1 MRIVNRF
8 CLSIA
13 GYSLISLLWFC
24 TPAIAS
30 SSAAADAALD
40 RESQARRA
48 ADVAEPDENT
58 PASRRPDDGADEAA
72 PSAEATDEVPKEA
85 SDTLADEMRDAIQ
98 VFRRETAREGLR
110 GAGSGSSPK
119 SSSPFSSLHGRV
131 FEYFRNNVLDAV
143 PHEVVQRGGNRNIL
157 RRNQFG
163 FSVSGPVVI
172 PKLYH
177 GRRSTFFTFS
187 YEGTRERVG
196 RSYLYTLPTAQQRL
210 GDFSDLVNKAGN
222 PVGVYDPAGT
232 RRNPVYDPA
241 RNVSRDNLEY
251 DRVPFPNNQ
260 LPLSRID
267 PVARAILPHYPQP
280 NTDVGPF
287 LRNNYWTNPSERNS
301 PNGFVARLDHS
312 FLTRHKV
319 TADLASS
326 DVFRGNPRLFD
337 TIGNPGLPDRDS
349 SNRRAGITETFIISP
364 NSIYEASFSVSSQAT
379 ETAGL
384 RGEGDIPAELG
395 LEGVSGSVF
404 PAIRFR
410 TFFGLGASAGSY
422 FRNAWNTYRTTHSL
436 SLRRGRQSWSVVSSA
451 RFYQLNTLALDLP
464 SGEFRFNDE
473 LTGLPGVTD
482 TGSSFASFLV
492 GQAYQAE
499 ATDQLQPS
507 YLRRTSWQN
516 TISDEIEIS
525 SNLTATLSVNVD
537 ITTPR
542 VDKYDRQSTLDMDAV
557 NPANGSPGALIFAAR
572 DGNGRAFQP
581 LRVRFEPLIG
591 LAWSPTASRNTVLRG
606 SFRHMYGTAGLRPG
620 AFATQGFS
628 ARRFPVSPN
637 QQLTPAVVL
646 ADGFPALAHE
656 LPYLEG
662 DAANNSDVDFIP
674 QTSLQPQYRFFIFE
688 FEQRLFWGLSVEFI
702 GRQYLGRDLLVSGA
716 SVGLNRLPV
725 SALAYRDQLNN
736 EEFRSSLRPL
746 PQYQRIRANYQL
758 PAGRYLYRLGDL
770 SIRKRTSNGLSFDL
784 EYSQRNRWDDYSGPG
799 IQDPQDREFAWARS
813 QWLRPHRLSMNYQYD
828 LPFGDG
834 KALLGGGGLFSAI
847 LGDWSISGFTNWA
860 SGNPVVLQPEF
871 NNTGGIVPYLRVNSV
886 PGVDPHVAN
895 PSPEMW
901 FNPAAF
907 ADPDDFTLGNV
918 PRTTSSLRNPGYNNH
933 DIAVTKRV
941 GIGAE
946 HSVEL
951 QLQAFN
957 FLNHANWND
966 PDATIGPANARNQN
980 AGKIIGSRGGR
991 VVQLGLRYNF

>member
-1 MRIVNRF
+1 MNRL
-8 CLSIA
+8 CLSVA

-24 TPAIAS
+24 APAIAS
-30 SSAAADAALD
+30 SSDAADPALG

-48 ADVAEPDENT
+48 ADVAEPGENAT
-58 PASRRPDDGADEAA
+58 ASRRQDDRAGEATS
-72 PSAEATDEVPKEA
+72 SAEASDEVPKES
-85 SDTLADEMRDAIQ
+85 SDTSADEMRDAIQ

-110 GAGSGSSPK
+110 GDGSGPSPK
-119 SSSPFSSLHGRV
+119 SPFSSLHGRV
-131 FEYFRNNVLDAV
+131 FEYFRNDVLDAV

-163 FSVSGPVVI
+163 FSVSGPVVL
-172 PKLYH
+172 PKLYD

-196 RSYLYTLPTAQQRL
+196 RSYLYTLPTARQRL

-260 LPLSRID
+260 VPLSRID

-287 LRNNYWTNPSERNS
+287 LRNNYWTNPSERNT
-301 PNGFVARLDHS
+301 PDGFLSRLDHS
-312 FLTRHKV
+312 FLSRHKL
-319 TADLASS
+319 TADLAYSGS
-326 DVFRGNPRLFD
+326 FRGNPRLFD
-337 TIGNPGLPDRDS
+337 TIGNPGLPDRDFCD
-349 SNRRAGITETFIISP
+349 RRAGITETFTISP
-364 NSIYEASFSVSSQAT
+364 NSIYEAAFSASSQAT

-395 LEGVSGSVF
+395 LEGVGGSVF

-422 FRNAWNTYRTTHSL
+422 SRNAWNTYRTTHSL
-436 SLRRGRQSWSVVSSA
+436 SLRRGRQSWSVVSST
-451 RFYQLNTLALDLP
+451 RFYQLNTLELDAP

-473 LTGLPGVTD
+473 LTGLPGVTG

-507 YLRRTSWQN
+507 YLRRKSWQN

-525 SNLTATLSVNVD
+525 GNLTATLSVNID
-537 ITTPR
+537 TTTPR
-542 VDKYDRQSTLDMDAV
+542 VEKYDRQSTLDPDTV
-557 NPANGSPGALIFAAR
+557 NPANGRPGALVFAAR
-572 DGNGRAFQP
+572 DGYGRAFQP
-581 LRVRFEPLIG
+581 VRVRFEPHIG

-606 SFRHMYGTAGLRPG
+606 SFRHIYGSTGLRSG

-637 QQLTPAVVL
+637 RQLTPAVVL

-674 QTSLQPQYRFFIFE
+674 QTSLQAQYRFFSLE
-688 FEQRLFWGLSVEFI
+688 LEQKLFWGLSVEFI
-702 GRQYLGRDLLVSGA
+702 GRQYRGRDLLVSA
-716 SVGLNRLPV
+716 SSVGLNRVPV

-736 EEFRSSLRPL
+736 EEFRSSLRPF
-746 PQYQRIRANYQL
+746 PQFQRIRANYQL
-758 PAGRYLYRLGDL
+758 PAGRYLYSLGDL
-770 SIRKRTSNGLSFDL
+770 SIRKRISDGLSFDL
-784 EYSQRNRWDDYSGPG
+784 GYSLRNRWDDYSGPG

-834 KALLGGGGLFSAI
+834 KALLDGGGLASAV
-847 LGDWSISGFTNWA
+847 LGNWSISGFTNWA
-860 SGNPVVLQPEF
+860 SGHPVVFQPEF

-886 PGVDPHVAN
+886 PGVDPRVAN
-895 PSPEMW
+895 PSPGMW
-901 FNPAAF
+901 FNAAAF
-907 ADPDDFTLGNV
+907 VDPDDFTLGNV
-918 PRTTSSLRNPGYNNH
+918 PRTSSSLRNPGYNNH
-933 DIAVTKRV
+933 DIAVTKRL
-941 GIGAE
+941 GMGAE
-946 HSVEL
+946 RSVEL

-957 FLNHANWND
+957 FLNHANWNI

-980 AGKIIGSRGGR
+980 AGKIIGSWGGR